1 MSEDIEKVL
10 SELTV
15 HEKKLL
21 KALGENENKCPD
33 KISKEIN
40 MNIKS
45 VMSAAGS
52 LASKD
57 IVEVDIVTDDVVQL
71 TGGLKYAESYL
82 PERKILNVLKD
93 KNEMAMKDLSNVV
106 EDGEVKI
113 AVGWLIRKKWA
124 KLEKGSIHISD
135 FGLKS
140 VDEKGEDEKLLDVL
154 LKNNEVTIS
163 SLDGDLLQG
172 LKLLK
177 NRKNLIKIKTNRIH
191 SFKVLSKGLEILKHG
206 FTIKE
211 EATQLTH
218 QDLKNGRWKE
228 LFYRPYDI
236 NAEFSN
242 YFPGKVHP
250 LRRIIEEIREIF
262 LNLGF
267 SESKGPIVDSAFWNF
282 DSLFQPQD
290 HAAREMQDTF
300 YVKNPPKTDL
310 PDENLVEKVADVHEN
325 GGGTG
330 SDAWSYRW
338 DVNVSKQSLLRT
350 HSTGISTRYLYE
362 NEPPLKMFSVGRV
375 FRRETITYKHLPE
388 FHQVDGI
395 VAGEGI
401 NYQSLLG
408 ILKEFYKKL
417 GFKVRFRPA
426 YFPYTYL
433 STECEIYL
441 EEKGSWI
448 ELGGSGMFRPEVL
461 EPLNV
466 NVPVI
471 AFGLGIERL
480 AMIRYDITDIRML
493 YKSDIGWLRNLSIEN
508 GLKLE

>member
-1 MSEDIEKVL
+1 MSKDIEKIVN
-10 SELTV
+10 ELTI

-21 KALGENENKCPD
+21 NALREDENKSPED
-33 KISKEIN
+33 ISKETE

-57 IVEVDIVTDDVVQL
+57 IIEVNTIANDTVQL
-71 TGGLKYAESYL
+71 PDGLKWAKSSL

-93 KNEMAMKDLSNVV
+93 DNEITMKDLSNIV
-106 EDGEVKI
+106 EGNEIKI

-124 KLEKGSIHISD
+124 KLEKGIVYLSD
-135 FGLKS
+135 VGLKS
-140 VDEKGEDEKLLDVL
+140 VNKKGEDEKLLDIL
-154 LKNNEVTIS
+154 LENDEVAIS
-163 SLDGDLLQG
+163 SLDDELLQG

-177 NRKNLIKIKTNRIH
+177 SRKNLIKIKTNKVH
-191 SFKVLSKGLEILKHG
+191 SFHVINIGLKIFKYG
-206 FTIKE
+206 FTIQE

-218 QDLKNGRWKE
+218 QDLKDGKWKE
-228 LFYRPYDI
+228 LYYRPYDI
-236 NAEFSN
+236 NAKFPK
-242 YFPGKVHP
+242 YFPGKSHP

-310 PDENLVEKVADVHEN
+310 PDENLVEKVGRVHES
-325 GGGTG
+325 GGETG
-330 SDAWSYRW
+330 SDAWNYKW
-338 DVNVSKQSLLRT
+338 NVEVSKQSLLRT

-362 NEPPLKMFSVGRV
+362 NKPPLKMFSVGKV
-375 FRRETITYKHLPE
+375 FRRETTSYKHLPE
-388 FHQVDGI
+388 FYQVDGI
-395 VAGEGI
+395 VAWEKI

-408 ILKEFYKKL
+408 VLKEFYNKL
-417 GFKVRFRPA
+417 GFEVRFRPA

-441 EEKGSWI
+441 EEKESWI
-448 ELGGSGMFRPEVL
+448 ELGGSGMFRVEVL
-461 EPLNV
+461 EPLNID
-466 NVPVI
+466 VPVM
-471 AFGLGIERL
+471 AFGLGVERL
-480 AMIRYDITDIRML
+480 AMIRHDISDIRML
-493 YKSDIGWLRNLSIEN
+493 YKSDIGWLRNSAIVN
-508 GLKLE
+508 GLKLD